1 MTAIAALLCAATIY
15 TDFVY
20 RKVPN
25 AVLAAVLL
33 AAGTVIAL
41 GHAHEPSL
49 SVRAAGML
57 LGIVVT
63 LPVYAL
69 GRMAAGDVKFLAVAG
84 LFAGP
89 AGLITVW
96 VSGSLLGMLHAIAL
110 ALRGGLRAG
119 AGTAP
124 AQTGSGSTDA
134 VPARG
139 VPYAGYMAMGMLA
152 WMTFG
157 G

>member
-1 MTAIAALLCAATIY
+1 MTVIAALFCAAILW
-15 TDFVY
+15 TDFAY

-25 AVLAAVLL
+25 TVLAAVLL
-33 AAGTVIAL
+33 AAGTVVAL
-41 GHAHEPSL
+41 GHAHEPSV

-84 LFAGP
+84 LFTGP

-96 VSGSLLGMLHAIAL
+96 VVGSLLGMLHAIVL
-110 ALRGGLRAG
+110 MMRGGSRVEAG
-119 AGTAP
+119 SAP

-139 VPYAGYMAMGMLA
+139 IPYAGYMAMGMLA
-152 WMTFG
+152 WMRFG